1 MRRVLFVSSGH
12 ALDDD
17 RVTRKEA
24 ISLFN
29 CGYDVY
35 VCARKRM
42 NYVDSRVKLI
52 DVSTLA
58 EVEKGGETNYRP
70 VSRFQRLKTLMN
82 LYRAND
88 VFRPDLIVAHEFE
101 TACLAWWIK
110 KRYGTPYVFDSHEGF
125 ENTVPLA
132 LPWVIRWAAFPVV
145 RFMLRRIA
153 RASAGITA
161 ASAGIYVYQY
171 AKRIGKPAE
180 LIYNS
185 APLEYF
191 PYAESAAEPVTIV
204 HEGNLTKDRGAFEM
218 LDALAIVAQTRKF
231 RFLVLGTI
239 SKDIE
244 GAFLEKIKNLGLQE
258 QVDVRGRLPWDEF
271 GQIEKEGMI
280 GLICFQK
287 TYNCKIGMPNKLFD
301 YMSCGLAV
309 LALKGS
315 LSGDFV
321 EREKCGI
328 AVDTTNPS
336 AIAGG
341 LTKLID
347 DRDGLLAMARNGRK
361 AIEEK
366 YGWPCME
373 KTMLKFYGFLG
384 I

>member
-1 MRRVLFVSSGH
+1 MNILFICAGH
-12 ALDDD
+12 GLDDD
-17 RVTRKEA
+17 RVTRKKA
-24 ISLFN
+24 LSLTRMGHRVTVCAQWRRPYSEN
-29 CGYDVY
+29 PVELYDVDTMQL
-35 VCARKRM
+35 VNEETRLDNITMSHVLRAKRIP
-42 NYVDSRVKLI
+42 KL
-52 DVSTLA
+52 
-58 EVEKGGETNYRP
+58 
-70 VSRFQRLKTLMN
+70 LK
-82 LYRAND
+82 LYKKAK
-88 VFRPDLIVAHEFE
+88 PDLIVAHEFE

-110 KRYGTPYVFDSHEGF
+110 KWYGTPYVFDSHEGF

-145 RFMLRRIA
+145 RFILRRIV

-171 AKRIGKPAE
+171 AKRIGRPAE

-191 PYAESAAEPVTIV
+191 PYAESAAESVTIV

-244 GAFLEKIKNLGLQE
+244 DAFLEKIKNLGLQE

-309 LALKGS
+309 LALNGS

-336 AIAGG
+336 AIAEG

-347 DRDGLLAMARNGRK
+347 DRDGLLGMARNGRK

-373 KTMLKFYGFLG
+373 ELMLKFYGSLG

>member
-1 MRRVLFVSSGH
+1 MNILFICAGH
-12 ALDDD
+12 GLDDD

-24 ISLFN
+24 LSLTRMGHRVTV
-29 CGYDVY
+29 CAQWRRPYSEKPVELYDVDTMQL
-35 VCARKRM
+35 VSEETRLDNITMSHTLRAKRIP
-42 NYVDSRVKLI
+42 KLM
-52 DVSTLA
+52 
-58 EVEKGGETNYRP
+58 
-70 VSRFQRLKTLMN
+70 RLYKKIK
-82 LYRAND
+82 
-88 VFRPDLIVAHEFE
+88 PDLVVAHEFE

-110 KRYGTPYVFDSHEGF
+110 KRYKAPYVFDSHEGF

-132 LPWVIRWAAFPVV
+132 LPSVIRWAAFPVV
-145 RFMLRRIA
+145 RFILRRIV

-191 PYAESAAEPVTIV
+191 PYAESAAESVTIV

-244 GAFLEKIKNLGLQE
+244 DAFLEKIKNLGLKE

-336 AIAGG
+336 AIAEG

-347 DRDGLLAMARNGRK
+347 DRDGLLAMARKGRK

-373 KTMLKFYGFLG
+373 NVMLKFYESLE